1 MNRRAFLAG
10 SGIAIST
17 ALAGCSSE
25 STPDPTIEDVT
36 DEGSTLAVTVTD
48 AEYADRVEFDVENEG
63 VTEKSVSKGS
73 PTATYSLGDPETLGT
88 KKQRLHHQSEI
99 QINLFK
105 QDGSQTDTADWVFEP
120 KLELTDVVHSSE
132 FSYDPEEFAQK
143 ATPVFEITNTGNG
156 PTKIGELVVLNIRQE
171 VPLSESNKRTGFARS
186 LLARKPANERL
197 HPVDTHE
204 EYDYYIPG
212 GESAYFAAKGLLTH
226 SGEEPEQIESVTQ
239 RFDVEIRWLF
249 DDLRYTV
256 ATKLT
261 GGITESSGE
270 GMYRFADYEV
280 ENIDYASP
288 LR

>member
-1 MNRRAFLAG
+1 MNRRAFLTG
-10 SGIAIST
+10 TGIVVST

-25 STPDPTIEDVT
+25 STPDPTIKDVT
-36 DEGSTLAVTVTD
+36 DEGTTLEVTVAD
-48 AEYADRVEFDVENEG
+48 AEYAGRVEFDVENEG
-63 VTEKSVSKGS
+63 VKEKSVSKEN

-88 KKQRLHHQSEI
+88 EEQRLHHQSEI

-105 QDGSQTDTADWVFEP
+105 QDGSQTDTTDWIFEP

-156 PTKIGELVVLNIRQE
+156 PTRIGELVVLNIQQE
-171 VPLSESNKRTGFARS
+171 VPLSESNKKTGFARS

-204 EYDYYIPG
+204 EYEYYIPG

-239 RFDVEIRWLF
+239 QFDVEIRWLF

-256 ATKLT
+256 TTKLT
-261 GGITESSGE
+261 GGVKESGRG

-280 ENIDYASP
+280 EDIDHASP

>member
-1 MNRRAFLAG
+1 MKRRAFLAG
-10 SGIAIST
+10 TGIAVST

-25 STPDPTIEDVT
+25 STPDPTIKDVT
-36 DEGSTLAVTVTD
+36 DEGTALAVTVAD

-63 VTEKSVSKGS
+63 VTDKSVSKEN
-73 PTATYSLGDPETLGT
+73 PTATYKLGNPETLGT
-88 KKQRLHHQSEI
+88 EEQRLHHQSEI

-132 FSYDPEEFAQK
+132 FGYNPEGFAQK

-171 VPLSESNKRTGFARS
+171 VPLSDSNKRTGFARS

-197 HPVDTHE
+197 HPVDAHE
-204 EYDYYIPG
+204 EYEYYIPG

-226 SGEEPEQIESVTQ
+226 SGEEPEETESVTQ

-261 GGITESSGE
+261 GGITESNGE